1 MALPGG
7 NAPVVAE
14 KAVPAGGAASFRGY
28 WLPRQTAWRQPVS
41 ASGCSSRE
49 QTMAS
54 SRNVTTRHAALPFEV
69 SRSEAASNGP
79 PLTRSTPL
87 TREISSQRPERP
99 TITRPNRTK
108 CHATGQSR
116 NRRLAERGKS
126 ARRYR
131 IRRRFVATRLL
142 TGHVQL
148 SHLGA
153 QVERETAAG
162 TATDGT
168 VCGVGRSGGQLMGG
182 VLLRRSHL
190 SMMNHAHRPIRSRER
205 TGGSQV
211 AHFLIRPLLLVDG
224 LRHSFGGCSGDCSA
238 AHLTPWLMA
247 IRCFLAVALVPPFD
261 SLARRPLDVLIRV

>member
-142 TGHVQL
+142 TGHGGRPVE
-148 SHLGA
+148 SSRGA
-153 QVERETAAG
+153 GGTRDGCWDGHRRDSLRSWTERRP
-162 TATDGT
+162 TDG
-168 VCGVGRSGGQLMGG
+168 
-182 VLLRRSHL
+182 
-190 SMMNHAHRPIRSRER
+190 
-205 TGGSQV
+205 
-211 AHFLIRPLLLVDG
+211 
-224 LRHSFGGCSGDCSA
+224 
-238 AHLTPWLMA
+238 
-247 IRCFLAVALVPPFD
+247 
-261 SLARRPLDVLIRV
+261 RRPASTIAPVDDESRAPAH